1 MENNNYTEERKK
13 DNKKRNLILLLFLV
27 VILVVST
34 GYATLS
40 TLFGIN
46 SSNVTFNKAT
56 WKILFTS
63 VDDQKVDNITPT
75 SRATISDDKKEINF
89 SLNLSDI
96 GDKYTFDAVISNQS
110 SHNAVLSSAPTL
122 VVKKGTQTVSLPGYF
137 KYSVVDSNGSALTSD
152 FRVNAGDSKTITVSV
167 EYQDSTDLPDENQT
181 YIEAQDGNDI
191 VL

>member
-122 VVKKGTQTVSLPGYF
+122 VVKKGTQTVSLPG
-137 KYSVVDSNGSALTSD
+137 
-152 FRVNAGDSKTITVSV
+152 
-167 EYQDSTDLPDENQT
+167 STDLPDENQT
-181 YIEAQDGNDI
+181 YSLSYSMNFVNE
-191 VL
+191 